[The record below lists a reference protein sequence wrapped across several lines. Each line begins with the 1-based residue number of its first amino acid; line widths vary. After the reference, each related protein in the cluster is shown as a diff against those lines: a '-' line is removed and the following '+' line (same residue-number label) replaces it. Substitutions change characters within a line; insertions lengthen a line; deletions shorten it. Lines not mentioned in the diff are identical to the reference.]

1 MIQEGINQLL
11 SLAGAAVRLSPAL
24 TANYERRIETKEA
37 LGKAKAAESALKDI
51 STNLN
56 NPNKQYT
63 LTELQDIESR
73 VGEHN
78 RNIYNAKTMAIP
90 GSETAKYLSNNK
102 IKKNLLPQ
110 EEYSNYIKS
119 IEQGLSDK
127 RQAAMKEMQEKAFS
141 RIEQK
146 NDFKK
151 LKGIFREE

>member
-1 MIQEGINQLL
+1 
-11 SLAGAAVRLSPAL
+11 
-24 TANYERRIETKEA
+24 
-37 LGKAKAAESALKDI
+37 
-51 STNLN
+51 
-56 NPNKQYT
+56 
-63 LTELQDIESR
+63 
-73 VGEHN
+73 
-78 RNIYNAKTMAIP
+78 MAIP

-127 RQAAMKEMQEKAFS
+127 RQTAMKEMQEKAFA